1 MNNLKYIEMIRL
13 KLILI
18 IHLIS
23 AATVIYSLIN
33 NTWIN
38 NYIILNNFLNFEEKI
53 SENDI
58 IRLWLIAIQCRY
70 VITDIIAIKQNKML
84 IGLYSSYH
92 FLEGIICLLV
102 FYYKEKYVFSLICF
116 VWSCLWTFGLKNNR
130 KLKLYLN

>member
-1 MNNLKYIEMIRL
+1 MIRL
-13 KLILI
+13 KSILI

-23 AATVIYSLIN
+23 AASVIYTLIN

>member
-1 MNNLKYIEMIRL
+1 MIRL
-13 KLILI
+13 KSILI

-23 AATVIYSLIN
+23 AASVIYTLIN

-116 VWSCLWTFGLKNNR
+116 VWSCLWSFGLKNNR